1 MLVREG
7 SHMVSL
13 TNMNDTTAPTTTS
26 SGGTTYNITYTEDK
40 KCEEES
46 KLNEDEEWSKLSWYI
61 PNKVGMPTK
70 PICNKIRLQ
79 IRNQL

>member
-1 MLVREG
+1 
-7 SHMVSL
+7 MVSS

-26 SGGTTYNITYTEDK
+26 SGGITYNITYTEEYK
-40 KCEEES
+40 CCEEES